1 LGSFNKLI
9 TPNFHIKVKEESC
22 SAAFALGNFAKSRKA
37 AFVAKVAK
45 AKTKRRNRRKIYEQ
59 CNLIYA

>member
-1 LGSFNKLI
+1 
-9 TPNFHIKVKEESC
+9 VEEESC

-45 AKTKRRNRRKIYEQ
+45 AKIKRRNRRKIYEQ